1 VPCKATPAASPSA
14 LVTTLP
20 ASHGVD
26 LSHPRSA
33 VARKHSRHNLW
44 DDSTP
49 HLDRA
54 SMAHQLCGQRARTC
68 APISTGKKRL
78 DARASWREMLSLRG
92 LRLGVRKPPRST
104 MGRQRCLHLWWCG
117 CALSEM

>member
-14 LVTTLP
+14 LVTALP

-49 HLDRA
+49 HLGRA
-54 SMAHQLCGQRARTC
+54 SMAHQLCGQRGADVRPNFHWEEEAR
-68 APISTGKKRL
+68 
-78 DARASWREMLSLRG
+78 RASEL
-92 LRLGVRKPPRST
+92 
-104 MGRQRCLHLWWCG
+104 
-117 CALSEM
+117 A